1 MRVTQVPR
9 TARATRGRT
18 AVLAAL
24 VTVLAVP
31 IVTSQAQVA
40 APRCPDRNQIVPV
53 GGNVARWEAIAKPRF
68 DVGPQSMTTY
78 AVQPTDPSIIYVTN
92 GKTIMRTSNSGC
104 TFDEVLELRPEGS
117 GDVALSSLTTTITS
131 LTLPERGS
139 PRRVL
144 ATAVEVDA
152 GVGRPHVLRTDTGN
166 NGTWQ
171 LADEGLPPVGRPTDL
186 RIAPGDARV
195 AYLSLR
201 AVTGLDDTPA
211 GPLPPI
217 TAPAPTPAGPIGAL
231 YRSVDG
237 GATWSQV
244 AQSDQLGGAS
254 IIDDIAVSD
263 LTTQRVYVIADGVL
277 LSSRDGGE
285 SFTDAGLTRAQQ
297 SSAGYRFTTLDVFQQ
312 RVLAFSRTAT
322 GKGPVAV
329 RSNDDGRTY
338 TAANVPFVAES
349 AAHGARTNDVI
360 VGTTLA
366 DGTTS
371 VFALSNNRWSEVTPA
386 PNATPFQVQID
397 RRRSIRFGLSTEKIY
412 RTIADR
418 GRPDVALP
426 PVKSDT
432 DLDNLA
438 GIRAPSLLPRSQTV
452 VLEIGQSQQITYTL
466 QVPRRPTPLDVYI
479 LLDNSGSMS
488 AFIDDLRANLAKA
501 VSTLRTSA
509 VNVHAGL
516 GYYKSLTS
524 PPLYDRLVDVGPV
537 DQNFFNQLDSLDPKK
552 TTGNQ
557 EPILDALYQSA
568 TGEGR
573 SNLTF
578 GPLTTC
584 DLDPGLPGCQIA
596 RNKQAN
602 FRTDSLR
609 VLLHAGNE
617 EWDRNLEGSP
627 SFDKTAAA
635 LRDRSI
641 KHVGIAV
648 LPIARRDMQDMA
660 RATGALAGPG
670 GVDCSGDGK
679 PDIGQGQ
686 PLVCTGNGE
695 LARTLVQILNG
706 VTDVQDLRF
715 FSRRPSPVLRSLAP
729 TRILPINVK
738 ADNTATLTA
747 TVSCAG
753 VEPGQYEV
761 SFGAAL
767 REETIAE
774 AGALVTCGL
783 TPAAL
788 TAGGVAAAPAAPQQ
802 QAAPVQPVAPAAP
815 APVPA
820 PAPQINPAPQSQVQP
835 QINTQVNAG
844 TAFEEQEQIQ
854 IATVGVDVRQR
865 EELAMSAL
873 PLDDRDDPVT
883 AAARVLV
890 GGSLVMSACVAV
902 ALAQR
907 RRTAALPVRIRTRD

>member
-1 MRVTQVPR
+1 MRPTHAPR
-9 TARATRGRT
+9 PARITRIR
-18 AVLAAL
+18 AALLAAV

-53 GGNVARWEAIAKPRF
+53 GGNVARWEAIAKPAF
-68 DVGPQSMTTY
+68 DVGPQTMTAY

-92 GKTIMRTSNSGC
+92 GKTVMRTSNSGC
-104 TFDEVLELRPEGS
+104 TFDEVLELRPEAS
-117 GDVALSSLTTTITS
+117 GDVALSSATTTITS
-131 LTLPERGS
+131 LALPERGS
-139 PRRVL
+139 PRRVI

-152 GVGRPHVLRTDTGN
+152 GAGRPHVLRTDTGN
-166 NGTWQ
+166 NGTWEI
-171 LADEGLPPVGRPTDL
+171 ADGGLPPVGRPVDL

-195 AYLSLR
+195 VFLSLR
-201 AVTGLDDTPA
+201 AVSGLDDTPV
-211 GPLPPI
+211 GPIPPI
-217 TAPAPTPAGPIGAL
+217 GGPAPTPSGPVGAL
-231 YRSVDG
+231 YRSGNG
-237 GATWSQV
+237 GQSWTQV
-244 AQSDQLGGAS
+244 AQGDQLGGATVL
-254 IIDDIAVSD
+254 DDVAVSD
-263 LTTQRVYVIADGVL
+263 LSAERVFVIAGGVL
-277 LSSRDGGE
+277 LSSTDGGATF
-285 SFTDAGLTRAQQ
+285 SDSGLTRAQQ
-297 SSAGYRFTTLDVFQQ
+297 TSGGYRFTTLDVFQQ
-312 RVLAFSRTAT
+312 RIYAFSSTTTA
-322 GKGPVAV
+322 GGPAAV
-329 RSNDDGRTY
+329 RSNDNGRTY
-338 TAANVPFVAES
+338 SAAKVPFVAES
-349 AAHGARTNDVI
+349 AAHGSRAGDVI

-366 DGTTS
+366 DGTTD
-371 VFALSNNRWSEVTPA
+371 VFALSNNRWVAVTPA
-386 PNATPFQVQID
+386 PNAVPFRVQID
-397 RRRSIRFGLSTEKIY
+397 RSRSVRFGLSTEKIY

-418 GRPDVALP
+418 STPDVAP
-426 PVKSDT
+426 PPINVDNNAG
-432 DLDNLA
+432 NLA
-438 GIRAPSLLPRSQTV
+438 GVRPPSLLPRSQTV
-452 VLEIGQSQQITYTL
+452 VLDIGQSKQITYTL
-466 QVPRRPTPLDVYI
+466 QIPRRPTPLDVYI
-479 LLDNSGSMS
+479 VLDNSGSMI
-488 AFIDDLRANLAKA
+488 AFIDDLRVNLAKA
-501 VSTLRTSA
+501 VSTLRANA
-509 VNVHAGL
+509 VDVYAGL

-537 DQNFFNQLDSLDPKK
+537 NQNFFNQLATLDPKK

-578 GPLTTC
+578 AALSTC
-584 DLDPGLPGCQIA
+584 DIDPGLAGCQIP

-617 EWDRNLEGSP
+617 EWDRELQGSP
-627 SFDKTAAA
+627 SFARTAEA
-635 LRDRSI
+635 LRNRSI

-670 GVDCSGDGK
+670 GVDCSGDGRA
-679 PDIGQGQ
+679 DIAQGE

-706 VTDVQDLRF
+706 VTDVQNLRF
-715 FSRRPSPVLRSLAP
+715 FARRPSPVLRALEP

-738 ADNTATLTA
+738 ADSTVTLTA
-747 TVSCAG
+747 TVSCLG
-753 VEPGQYEV
+753 VEPGQYEL

-767 REETIAE
+767 REATVAE

-783 TPAAL
+783 SPAVVA
-788 TAGGVAAAPAAPQQ
+788 GVAAPPAAPQQ
-802 QAAPVQPVAPAAP
+802 QAGPVQPAP

-820 PAPQINPAPQSQVQP
+820 PAPAPQVNPAPQSQVQP

-873 PLDDRDDPVT
+873 PLGERDDPVT
-883 AAARVLV
+883 AAATVLV
-890 GGSLVMSACVAV
+890 GGSLVMSACVGV
-902 ALAQR
+902 VLAQR
-907 RRTAALPVRIRTRD
+907 RRTATATVTARSDRR